1 MSHLPLLIPKMLVFS
16 KFHHQYFVFSFCS
29 LYGSCGQGCFRVHL
43 KINKIFSIIYLY
55 RPWYRVAKYLP
66 FRNMQSMENW
76 YISSTN
82 RRLMC
87 NVRDDFQIL
96 ESTELFFWVTGYH
109 GIWIYQNGS
118 HLFGEKPEK
127 STISESWST
136 EDSGPDISASG
147 CSDHR
152 RAVLDR
158 KVLPDEPPGRIE
170 PWWVLFRTICWEAM
184 ITQAADHPPLVPC

>member
-1 MSHLPLLIPKMLVFS
+1 MSHLPLLIPQMLVFS
-16 KFHHQYFVFSFCS
+16 RFHHQYFVFSFCS
-29 LYGSCGQGCFRVHL
+29 LYGSCGQDFFRVHL

-87 NVRDDFQIL
+87 TVRDDFLQ
-96 ESTELFFWVTGYH
+96 STELFLWVTGSC

-118 HLFGEKPEK
+118 HLFGGKLEK
-127 STISESWST
+127 STISESQST

-147 CSDHR
+147 GGGRC
-152 RAVLDR
+152 RAISDR
-158 KVLPDEPPGRIE
+158 KVLPDEPPGRTK
-170 PWWVLFRTICWEAM
+170 PRWVLFRNLCWEAV